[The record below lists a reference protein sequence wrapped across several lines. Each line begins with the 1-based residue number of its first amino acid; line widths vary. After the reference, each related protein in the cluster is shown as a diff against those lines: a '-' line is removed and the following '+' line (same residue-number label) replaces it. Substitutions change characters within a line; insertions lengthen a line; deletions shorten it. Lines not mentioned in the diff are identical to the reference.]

1 LRFAAFISACG
12 LIGLVACS
20 APPSMPPGSVQCGPE
35 TSATVGG
42 EAIMGVGSDGFVSDT
57 DLVFTGS
64 VTPGSSSCVRVGGT
78 SENRG

>member
-1 LRFAAFISACG
+1 
-12 LIGLVACS
+12 
-20 APPSMPPGSVQCGPE
+20 
-35 TSATVGG
+35 VGG

-78 SENRG
+78 FENRG